1 MEPAR
6 GDVGQKAKIKS
17 AAEGQ
22 VIATHDHIK
31 QSDYIP
37 LTSSEEG

>member
-1 MEPAR
+1 MNTFIRRWAVEPAR

-22 VIATHDHIK
+22 VLPHN
-31 QSDYIP
+31 
-37 LTSSEEG
+37 